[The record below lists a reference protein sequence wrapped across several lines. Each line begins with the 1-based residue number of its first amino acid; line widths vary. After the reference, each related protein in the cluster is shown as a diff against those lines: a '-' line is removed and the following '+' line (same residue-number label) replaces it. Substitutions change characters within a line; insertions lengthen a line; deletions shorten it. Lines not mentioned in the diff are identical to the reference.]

1 MNQESQDKKFGS
13 EPVPEQTEQIEQVEQ
28 KAKITFPPRTSIA
41 SISKTPKR
49 NSAGVRFLGR
59 NHNIRPRSR

>member
-1 MNQESQDKKFGS
+1 MNQESQDKEFGS
-13 EPVPEQTEQIEQVEQ
+13 EPVPEQTEQVEQ

-41 SISKTPKR
+41 SISKAPKR